1 MQMFKYLHIVL
12 ARDIR
17 RQDIANYF
25 RIRGAGKRAVY
36 LESNILRN
44 TIGPLHLDGPY
55 SDTSEYDQHFLTT

>member
-25 RIRGAGKRAVY
+25 LIRGAGKRAVY
-36 LESNILRN
+36 RIFCGTLFF
-44 TIGPLHLDGPY
+44 PFHLDGPS